1 MKTDA
6 MVRLKS
12 LLEGSNAAPSDQ
24 GTLEHFLKH
33 CARRRLMMNGR
44 QVPLPLQT
52 LLVRWPYLQ
61 SEVKIAA
68 ETFIQNQWQRMCPEV
83 VAVPQT
89 EAQPASATQPEPL
102 LSVNDASPGFAAPP
116 AREDWFDRFLNG
128 VRVLLFL

>member
-1 MKTDA
+1 MESEARAK
-6 MVRLKS
+6 LKS
-12 LLEGSNAAPSDQ
+12 LLEGSNPAISDQ
-24 GTLEHFLKH
+24 AILERFFKH
-33 CARRRLMMNGR
+33 CARRRLMLNRR
-44 QVPLPLQT
+44 QVPLTLQT
-52 LLVRWPYLQ
+52 LLVRWPHLR

-68 ETFIQNQWQRMCPEV
+68 RAFIQAQWQRMCPEV

-89 EAQPASATQPEPL
+89 EAQPAPATQPEPL